1 VTEADL
7 IERVRNR
14 SEFRSGYFLP
24 HLGYGGRIADAVW
37 LDWTRSPPVLVG
49 FEMKCARGDWLKEL
63 RDPWKA
69 FEIGRFCHRWYLVV
83 SKPAIV
89 RPGELPESWGLM
101 VARGETT
108 RIQVRAP
115 TNPDPRPW
123 TPELCL
129 AILNKVTNRG
139 YGADR
144 DSELDAARRA
154 GREEERKSW
163 ERRWKAIEKDLPLL
177 HEGEAKRLRRLEEE
191 VKAFEEASGIEISAW
206 AEGRRLGEAVK
217 LVERGEF
224 PRWLERAENSLE
236 RIGELG
242 AELRARIRRAKEEV
256 S

>member
-1 VTEADL
+1 MTEADL

-69 FEIGRFCHRWYLVV
+69 YEIGRFCHRWYLVV

-115 TNPDPRPW
+115 ANPDPQPW
-123 TPELCL
+123 PPKLFL

-139 YGADR
+139 YGVDR

-154 GREEERKSW
+154 GREEERKLQKAR
-163 ERRWKAIEKDLPLL
+163 ERDQPLL
-177 HEGEAKRLRRLEEE
+177 DDVETRDLRRLKEQVE
-191 VKAFEEASGIEISAW
+191 AFEQASGIEISAW
-206 AEGRRLGEAVK
+206 SNGRRLGEAVK
-217 LVERGEF
+217 FVEREEF
-224 PRWLERAENSLE
+224 SRWLRRAENSLE
-236 RIGELG
+236 RIGEFG